1 MKIRI
6 FDASQ
11 GLYMNSYASDGHV
24 FAFEIR
30 GNIFDSGQRNGWGL
44 TGGAYVCHPNAF
56 HID

>member
-1 MKIRI
+1 
-6 FDASQ
+6 
-11 GLYMNSYASDGHV
+11 MNSYASDGHV